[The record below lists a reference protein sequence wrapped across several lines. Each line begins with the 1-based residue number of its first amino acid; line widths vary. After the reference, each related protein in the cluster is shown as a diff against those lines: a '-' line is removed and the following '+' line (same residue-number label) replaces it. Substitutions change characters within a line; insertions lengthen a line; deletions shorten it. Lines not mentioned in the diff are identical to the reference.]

1 METEPIKC
9 NYVFKSG
16 KNKGNTCGK
25 TKCNKHGEDK
35 KTVKRSVKK
44 TVKEKP
50 AVAEEAGKDMDMKF
64 YLKLLYK
71 EFQFIKDNNILVKTI
86 NINQKDGEETE
97 VMENIKSEITFEH
110 VANYCFHRYR
120 FFKSEKSINDFT
132 KIYHPIHPY
141 TFIDEKLEKYNDME
155 LISLI
160 HTIKYMDF

>member
-1 METEPIKC
+1 METELKKC
-9 NYVFKSG
+9 DYIFKSG

-25 TKCNKHGEDK
+25 IKCKHGEEK
-35 KTVKRSVKK
+35 KTVKRSIKK

-50 AVAEEAGKDMDMKF
+50 VEEVGKDMNMEF

-71 EFQFIKDNNILVKTI
+71 EFQFIKENNILVKTI

-97 VMENIKSEITFEH
+97 DMENIKSEITFEH

-141 TFIDEKLEKYNDME
+141 TFIDQKLEKYNDMQ

-160 HTIKYMDF
+160 HTIKYMNF

>member
-1 METEPIKC
+1 METELKKC
-9 NYVFKSG
+9 DYIFKSG
-16 KNKGNTCGK
+16 KNKGSACEK
-25 TKCNKHGEDK
+25 TKCKHGEEK
-35 KTVKRSVKK
+35 KP
-44 TVKEKP
+44 VKEKP
-50 AVAEEAGKDMDMKF
+50 VKKKIVKEKPVEEAGKDMNMEF

-71 EFQFIKDNNILVKTI
+71 EFQFIKENNILVKTI
-86 NINQKDGEETE
+86 NINQSDGVETE
-97 VMENIKSEITFEH
+97 TMENIKSDITFEN

-132 KIYHPIHPY
+132 KIHHPISAY